1 MNTLYN
7 NVKIQNEISL
17 LSFLNLG
24 LIASIEQVVYV
35 RMPIIQKLLTARLS
49 VVCTRCIGKLNAST
63 TRQLSQAPGNDSEDP
78 KTPAEKSV
86 TDEID
91 TEYEHV
97 NPETGERG
105 GPRGPEP
112 TRYGDWERKGRVTDF

>member
-1 MNTLYN
+1 
-7 NVKIQNEISL
+7 
-17 LSFLNLG
+17 
-24 LIASIEQVVYV
+24 
-35 RMPIIQKLLTARLS
+35 MPIIQKLLTARLS
-49 VVCTRCIGKLNAST
+49 VVCTRCIAKLNAST
-63 TRQLSQAPGNDSEDP
+63 TRKLSQAPGNDSKDS
-78 KTPAEKSV
+78 KTPVETSV